1 VSPRPTPPAPGLLAG
16 RGAVVT
22 GGGRGIGPAI
32 ARLLA
37 EAEAGVV
44 VAARTYAEIE
54 QVAWELRALGARV
67 QSLFCD
73 VTDEGSVRALAE
85 NARRQFGTIDI
96 LVNNAGVSASS
107 PLARITLGEWNRVLA
122 VNATGTFLCTR
133 EFAPAMVAQKWG
145 RVINIASVA
154 GLEGAR
160 YVSHYAAAKHAV
172 VGFTRSIAMELA
184 GSGVTVN
191 AVCPGYVDTPMT
203 EHAIANIQERTQ
215 LPREQ
220 ALAAMLAT
228 TGQERLIAPDVV
240 ARAVL
245 DLCRDEMDDVNG
257 EMILVGAEGAGR

>member
-1 VSPRPTPPAPGLLAG
+1 VSPRPVPPPPGMLAG

-44 VAARTYAEIE
+44 VAARTYSEIE
-54 QVAWELRALGARV
+54 QVAWELRATGARV

-107 PLARITLGEWNRVLA
+107 PLTRITLGEWNRVLA

-145 RVINIASVA
+145 RVINVASVA
-154 GLEGAR
+154 GLEGGR

-172 VGFTRSIAMELA
+172 VGFTRSIALELA
-184 GSGVTVN
+184 GTGVTVN

-203 EHAIANIQERTQ
+203 EHAIANIQERTS

-228 TGQERLIAPDVV
+228 IGQERLIAPEVV
-240 ARAVL
+240 AKAVL
-245 DLCRDEMDDVNG
+245 ELCREEMDDVNG
-257 EMILVGAEGAGR
+257 EMILLGAEEAGR

>member
-1 VSPRPTPPAPGLLAG
+1 MFFEKFRMDGQV
-16 RGAVVT
+16 AVVT
-22 GGGRGIGPAI
+22 GGGRGIGPEI
-32 ARLLA
+32 ARVLA
-37 EAEAGVV
+37 GADAGVV

-54 QVAWELRALGARV
+54 QVAWELRANGARV

-85 NARRQFGTIDI
+85 NARRHLGSIDI

-107 PLARITLGEWNRVLA
+107 PLARITLGEWNRVQA

-133 EFAPAMVAQKWG
+133 EFVPAMVDSKWG

-172 VGFTRSIAMELA
+172 VGFTRSVALELA

-203 EHAIANIQERTQ
+203 EHALENIQVRTNLSRER
-215 LPREQ
+215 

-228 TGQERLIAPDVV
+228 TGQERLIDPAMV
-240 ARAVL
+240 AAAVL
-245 DLCRDEMDDVNG
+245 DLCREEMDDVNG
-257 EMILVGAEGAGR
+257 EMILLGVETTGR

>member
-1 VSPRPTPPAPGLLAG
+1 VSPRPAPPPPGLLAG
-16 RGAVVT
+16 RGAIVT

-37 EAEAGVV
+37 EAEASVV

-54 QVAWELRALGARV
+54 QVAWDLRARGARV
-67 QSLFCD
+67 QSMYCD
-73 VTDEGSVRALAE
+73 VTDEGSVRAMAE
-85 NARRQFGTIDI
+85 NARKLFGTIDI

-107 PLARITLGEWNRVLA
+107 PLARITIGEWNRVLA

-133 EFAPAMVAQKWG
+133 EFVPGMVSQKWG

-172 VGFTRSIAMELA
+172 IGFTRSIALELA
-184 GSGVTVN
+184 GTGVTVN

-203 EHAIANIQERTQ
+203 EHTIANIQERTQ
-215 LPREQ
+215 MPREQ
-220 ALAAMLAT
+220 ALAAILAT

-240 ARAVL
+240 AKAVL